1 MLIPPL
7 SQPLE
12 ALTAG
17 DGHFEQSAHS
27 GQTPQQHAGIL
38 PKTCLPSRASRARLQ
53 QQITQQRIPT
63 AKVKASTSIPSATS
77 GPTNIIL
84 TAAFMPPATSLPL
97 EQISF
102 HLQLPPLHLLP
113 LLQ

>member
-12 ALTAG
+12 ALRLTAG

-84 TAAFMPPATSLPL
+84 TAAFMPPATFPRTD
-97 EQISF
+97 I
-102 HLQLPPLHLLP
+102 LPPSASTLHLLP
-113 LLQ
+113 LQ